1 MKKTETKIHSTKD
14 PARLF
19 EVLNRRAY
27 YPEINAQ
34 TNLLAVGAAR
44 LAVDWTS
51 VYDVLYA
58 CMQVV
63 HIPIVPGSYM

>member
-1 MKKTETKIHSTKD
+1 MTMKKTETKIHSTKD

-34 TNLLAVGAAR
+34 TNLLAIGAAR

-51 VYDVLYA
+51 VYDVL
-58 CMQVV
+58 
-63 HIPIVPGSYM
+63 